1 MVNSILWSQMAL
13 VKLNGPQIKTK
24 SHESGNRIDRE
35 LRKDDSDGGREDR
48 MGGGEPELLYTCLKY
63 WEKVRKWKFL

>member
-35 LRKDDSDGGREDR
+35 LRKNDSDGWREDR
-48 MGGGEPELLYTCLKY
+48 IVGREPEYIIYMSKINS
-63 WEKVRKWKFL
+63 

>member
-48 MGGGEPELLYTCLKY
+48 MGGRRDRMYY
-63 WEKVRKWKFL
+63 IHV

>member
-13 VKLNGPQIKTK
+13 VKLNGPQVKTK

-35 LRKDDSDGGREDR
+35 LRKNDSDGGREDR
-48 MGGGEPELLYTCLKY
+48 IVGENQNTLYIY
-63 WEKVRKWKFL
+63 IYNYEINS

>member
-24 SHESGNRIDRE
+24 SHESGNRIDWE
-35 LRKDDSDGGREDR
+35 LRKNDSDGGREDR
-48 MGGGEPELLYTCLKY
+48 IVGGEPEYIIYMSKINS
-63 WEKVRKWKFL
+63 